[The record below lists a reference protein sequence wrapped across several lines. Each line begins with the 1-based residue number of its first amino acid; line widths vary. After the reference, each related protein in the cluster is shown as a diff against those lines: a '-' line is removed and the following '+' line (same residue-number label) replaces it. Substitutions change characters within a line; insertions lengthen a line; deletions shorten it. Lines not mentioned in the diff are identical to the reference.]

1 VKLIDFGSA
10 FEYRNPP
17 RELDCT
23 PTYAAPDLI
32 DRYESTPRG
41 DLASMGYVLIELLSG
56 QNPFP
61 RSMSLRDLLE
71 AKRQLP
77 GRLAKLLPDEVTRND
92 LLMNF
97 LQGMIAPDPNQR
109 FPTAEAAEHV
119 DQGAVA
125 FQRQLIRGDMA
136 SEYDNDI
143 RIWLEDLRKL
153 ESE

>member
-1 VKLIDFGSA
+1 
-10 FEYRNPP
+10 
-17 RELDCT
+17 
-23 PTYAAPDLI
+23 
-32 DRYESTPRG
+32 
-41 DLASMGYVLIELLSG
+41 
-56 QNPFP
+56 
-61 RSMSLRDLLE
+61 
-71 AKRQLP
+71 
-77 GRLAKLLPDEVTRND
+77 
-92 LLMNF
+92 MNF